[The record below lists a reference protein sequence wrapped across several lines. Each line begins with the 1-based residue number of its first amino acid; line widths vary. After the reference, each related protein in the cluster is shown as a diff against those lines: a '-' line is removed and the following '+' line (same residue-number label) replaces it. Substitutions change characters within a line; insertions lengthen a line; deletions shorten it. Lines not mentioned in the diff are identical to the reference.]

1 MSYLMGMWNW
11 KNNWGKDDLPEDSNC
26 NSHDEEWEK
35 WRREVDR
42 PSLGLVLGALFLMPF
57 MFPYLIL
64 KGMSK

>member
-1 MSYLMGMWNW
+1 MARW
-11 KNNWGKDDLPEDSNC
+11 KWQNNWGKDDFPEEPKC
-26 NSHDEEWEK
+26 NSQDKEWEK

>member
-1 MSYLMGMWNW
+1 MGKWKW
-11 KNNWGKDDLPEDSNC
+11 KNNWGKDELREGTKC
-26 NSHDEEWEK
+26 NTKDEEWEK